1 MWIIGCDYH
10 PSGQQVFG
18 IDRESGEVVAD
29 RWIAHAGTDV
39 DEFYGRLP
47 AGTVVGVE
55 SSGNM
60 QWFER
65 RLAQYGLR
73 LRLGDAAQ
81 IRAKETRKQ
90 KHDRRDAELIA
101 RLLREDNFPELQWVP
116 SLEER
121 DQRQLLM
128 HRHKLVRMRAQVK
141 NQLQHIAMN
150 QGQQKKRQLWSGAG
164 RELLEKLQ
172 LDPWTA
178 RRRDDLL
185 RWLDL
190 LNHDC
195 ASLEMAVRQAA
206 EARADARLLMTHP
219 GIGPVIS
226 LGFVLTVGR
235 IERFERSR
243 ELVSYL
249 GLNPSED
256 SSGERRRL
264 GGISKQGSSFMR
276 QLLIQGAQTAVRGDE
291 ELGRQYRRLASKKH
305 RAVAKVMVARKLAV
319 RMFWMLKTQ
328 KTHSELVR
336 TRGSSSHSGVGKTD
350 DLSERPASPRISPC
364 GETARERVCTRNHG
378 RKDRIDGEWDQGCGT
393 HQ

>member
-1 MWIIGCDYH
+1 MLIIGCDYH

-18 IDRESGEVVAD
+18 IDTESGEVVAD
-29 RWIAHAGTDV
+29 RWIAHTGNEL
-39 DEFYGRLP
+39 DEFYRALP

-60 QWFER
+60 LWFER
-65 RLAQYGLR
+65 RLGQYGHQ
-73 LRLGDAAQ
+73 LRLGDAAK

-101 RLLREDNFPELQWVP
+101 RLLLEGTFPDLPWVP
-116 SLEER
+116 KLEER
-121 DQRQLLM
+121 DLRQLLM

-141 NQLQHIAMN
+141 NQLQPIAMN
-150 QGQQKKRQLWSGAG
+150 QGQQKKRQLWTKAG
-164 RELLEKLQ
+164 RELLEKLP
-172 LDPWTA
+172 LEPWTA

-190 LNHDC
+190 LNGDC
-195 ASLEMAVRQAA
+195 QALEGAVQQAA

-226 LGFVLTVGR
+226 LGFVLTIGP
-235 IERFERSR
+235 IERFARSR

-276 QLLIQGAQTAVRGDE
+276 LLLIQGAQTAVRGDE
-291 ELGRQYRRLASKKH
+291 ALHRQYRRLASKKH

-328 KTHSELVR
+328 KTHAELVR
-336 TRGSSSHSGVGKTD
+336 MRDSSSHPGVSKTD
-350 DLSERPASPRISPC
+350 RLSERPASPRIQP
-364 GETARERVCTRNHG
+364 
-378 RKDRIDGEWDQGCGT
+378 QG
-393 HQ
+393 

>member
-1 MWIIGCDYH
+1 MKIIGCDYH

-18 IDRESGEVVAD
+18 IDKESGEIFAD
-29 RWIAHAGTDV
+29 QWIGHSGSELE
-39 DEFYGRLP
+39 EFYSKLP

-60 QWFER
+60 QWFES
-65 RLAQYGLR
+65 RLEQWGHR

-81 IRAKETRKQ
+81 IRARETRKQ

-101 RLLREDNFPELQWVP
+101 RLLVEDTFPELKWVP
-116 SLEER
+116 TLAER

-128 HRHKLVRMRAQVK
+128 HRHKLVGMRTQVK

-150 QGQQKKRQLWSGAG
+150 QGEQKKRRLWTKAG
-164 RELLEKLQ
+164 RELLEGLV
-172 LDPWTA
+172 LDRWTA

-190 LNHDC
+190 LHRDC
-195 ASLEMAVRQAA
+195 ESLEREVEQAA
-206 EARADARLLMTHP
+206 EAREDARLLMTHP

-243 ELVSYL
+243 QLVSYL
-249 GLNPSED
+249 GLNPSEA
-256 SSGERRRL
+256 SSGERRRR

-276 QLLIQGAQTAVRGDE
+276 RLLIQGAQTAVRGDE
-291 ELGRQYRRLASKKH
+291 DLNRQYRRLASKKH

-328 KTHSELVR
+328 KTHAELVR
-336 TRGSSSHSGVGKTD
+336 MRGSSSHPGVGKTD
-350 DLSERPASPRISPC
+350 RLSERPASSRIEP
-364 GETARERVCTRNHG
+364 
-378 RKDRIDGEWDQGCGT
+378 QG
-393 HQ
+393 

>member
-1 MWIIGCDYH
+1 MVIIGCDYH

-18 IDRESGEVVAD
+18 IDTESGEVVAD
-29 RWIAHAGTDV
+29 RWIAHSGKEL
-39 DEFYGRLP
+39 DEFYSAWP

-60 QWFER
+60 LWFER
-65 RLAQYGLR
+65 RLAQYGHR
-73 LRLGDAAQ
+73 LRLGDAGK

-90 KHDRRDAELIA
+90 KHDRRDAELMA
-101 RLLREDNFPELQWVP
+101 RLLVEGTFPDLQWVP
-116 SLEER
+116 TLAER

-150 QGQQKKRQLWSGAG
+150 QGEQKKRQLWTKAG

-190 LNHDC
+190 LNRDC
-195 ASLEMAVRQAA
+195 ESLEMAVQQAA

-226 LGFVLTVGR
+226 LGFVLTIGT

-243 ELVSYL
+243 QLVSYL
-249 GLNPSED
+249 GLNPVED

-264 GGISKQGSSFMR
+264 GGISKQGNRFMR
-276 QLLIQGAQTAVRGDE
+276 MLLIQGAQTAVRGDE
-291 ELGRQYRRLASKKH
+291 RLNRQYRRLASKKH

-319 RMFWMLKTQ
+319 GMFWMLKTQ
-328 KTHSELVR
+328 KTHAELVR
-336 TRGSSSHSGVGKTD
+336 MRGSSSHSVVGTTD
-350 DLSERPASPRISPC
+350 SLSERPASPRIQP
-364 GETARERVCTRNHG
+364 
-378 RKDRIDGEWDQGCGT
+378 QG
-393 HQ
+393 

>member
-1 MWIIGCDYH
+1 MLIIGCDYH

-18 IDRESGEVVAD
+18 IDTESGEVFAD
-29 RWIAHAGTDV
+29 RWIAHTGV
-39 DEFYGRLP
+39 ELEEFYGSLP

-55 SSGNM
+55 CSGNM

-65 RLAQYGLR
+65 RLVQYGHR
-73 LRLGDAAQ
+73 LRLGDAAK
-81 IRAKETRKQ
+81 IRSKETRKQ

-101 RLLREDNFPELQWVP
+101 RLLREDQFPDLKWLP
-116 SLEER
+116 TLAER

-150 QGQQKKRQLWSGAG
+150 QGQQKKRQLWSKAG
-164 RELLEKLQ
+164 RELLKQ
-172 LDPWTA
+172 LPLEPWTA

-185 RWLDL
+185 RWLDQL
-190 LNHDC
+190 DRDC
-195 ASLEMAVRQAA
+195 ESLEREVQQAA
-206 EARADARLLMTHP
+206 EGRSDAQLLMTHP

-226 LGFVLTVGR
+226 LAFVLTIGS
-235 IERFERSR
+235 IDRFQRSR

-264 GGISKQGSSFMR
+264 GGISKQGSSLMR
-276 QLLIQGAQTAVRGDE
+276 LLLIQGAQTAVRGDE
-291 ELGRQYRRLASKKH
+291 DLRRQYRRLASKKH

-328 KTHSELVR
+328 RTHAELVR
-336 TRGSSSHSGVGKTD
+336 MRGSSSHPGVGKTD
-350 DLSERPASPRISPC
+350 ALSERPASPRISP
-364 GETARERVCTRNHG
+364 
-378 RKDRIDGEWDQGCGT
+378 QG
-393 HQ
+393 

>member
-1 MWIIGCDYH
+1 MTIIGCDYH

-18 IDRESGEVVAD
+18 IDTESGEVFAD
-29 RWIAHAGTDV
+29 RWISHSGNELDK
-39 DEFYGRLP
+39 FYSQLP
-47 AGTVVGVE
+47 AGTIVGVE

-60 QWFER
+60 LWFER
-65 RLAQYGLR
+65 RLAKYGQQ
-73 LRLGDAAQ
+73 LRLGDAAK
-81 IRAKETRKQ
+81 IRARETRKQ

-101 RLLREDNFPELQWVP
+101 RLLLENNFPDLRWVP
-116 SLEER
+116 TLAER

-128 HRHKLVRMRAQVK
+128 HRHKLVRMRSQVK

-150 QGQQKKRQLWSGAG
+150 QGEQKKRQLWSKAG
-164 RELLEKLQ
+164 RELLEKLP

-178 RRRDDLL
+178 RRRNDLL

-190 LNHDC
+190 LNCDC
-195 ASLEMAVRQAA
+195 ADLDVAIEQAA
-206 EARADARLLMTHP
+206 AARADARLLMTHP

-235 IERFERSR
+235 LERFQRSR

-264 GGISKQGSSFMR
+264 GGISKQGNSFMR
-276 QLLIQGAQTAVRGDE
+276 MLLIQGAQTAVRGDE
-291 ELGRQYRRLASKKH
+291 MLNRQYRRLASKKH

-328 KTHSELVR
+328 KTHAELVR
-336 TRGSSSHSGVGKTD
+336 MRGSSSHPGV
-350 DLSERPASPRISPC
+350 I
-364 GETARERVCTRNHG
+364 
-378 RKDRIDGEWDQGCGT
+378 
-393 HQ
+393 

>member
-1 MWIIGCDYH
+1 MVIIGCDYH

-18 IDRESGEVVAD
+18 IDTESGEVVAD
-29 RWIAHAGTDV
+29 RWIAHTGKEL
-39 DEFYGRLP
+39 DEFYSALP

-60 QWFER
+60 LWFER
-65 RLAQYGLR
+65 RLAQYGHQ
-73 LRLGDAAQ
+73 LRLGDAAK
-81 IRAKETRKQ
+81 IRTKETRKQ

-101 RLLREDNFPELQWVP
+101 RLLREDNFPDLQWVP
-116 SLEER
+116 SLAER

-141 NQLQHIAMN
+141 NQLQHIALN
-150 QGQQKKRQLWSGAG
+150 QGEQKKQQLWSKAG
-164 RELLEKLQ
+164 RWLLEKLQ

-190 LNHDC
+190 LNADC
-195 ASLEMAVRQAA
+195 AALDVAIEQAA
-206 EARADARLLMTHP
+206 LARADARLLMTHP
-219 GIGPVIS
+219 GVGPVIS
-226 LGFVLTVGR
+226 LAFVLTVGR
-235 IERFERSR
+235 IERFAHSR

-264 GGISKQGSSFMR
+264 GGISKQGNSFMR
-276 QLLIQGAQTAVRGDE
+276 MLLIQGAQTAVRGDE
-291 ELGRQYRRLASKKH
+291 ILNRQYRRLASKKH

-319 RMFWMLKTQ
+319 RMFWMLKTNTQ
-328 KTHSELVR
+328 HAELVR
-336 TRGSSSHSGVGKTD
+336 MRGSSSHLVVSKTD
-350 DLSERPASPRISPC
+350 RLNERPASPEELP
-364 GETARERVCTRNHG
+364 EN
-378 RKDRIDGEWDQGCGT
+378 
-393 HQ
+393 